1 MDLVSV
7 RLAEAPS
14 DPRKARLVAEVAYD
28 DRPGRPESWWIEVP
42 AEHAGAMSVSGTPW
56 LAAML
61 PLAATL
67 GQPLRLRVPADATL
81 LAGARRILATWAEW
95 YRERFPEIRE
105 VPVEADALPAAPA
118 AASGREVAGFFSGG
132 VDSFYMA
139 TANEDPERAGGLPR
153 IDRLLTVWGFDVPLD
168 APEEFARLRSSLA
181 RAAGELGRTHLDAA
195 TNLRETRFAQARW
208 GNVAHG
214 CALAAVGLALE
225 PMFEALCI
233 AGTHYDGPV
242 KPWGSNPETDA
253 LLSTSSTRVFHH
265 ACGVARREKTEWLT
279 RSATA
284 LRHLHVCYKT
294 RTAENCGD
302 CHKCYLTML
311 TLELAGAGERL
322 ETFPRRADLARV
334 ARMYIKSNAYTRL
347 YRDLAERADA
357 VGRPD
362 VARAI
367 RRSLERSA
375 WLTRGLAAVDWLAAR
390 RGLWRVARAVRPRLL
405 ATALVREKG

>member
-7 RLAEAPS
+7 RLAESPSAP
-14 DPRKARLVAEVAYD
+14 DRVRLVAEVAFD
-28 DRPGRPESWWIEVP
+28 DRPGRNEEWWIEVP
-42 AEHAGAMSVSGTPW
+42 GERAGSLSVSGTPW

-61 PLAATL
+61 PIAATL
-67 GQPLRLRVPADATL
+67 GQPLRLALPVDAVL
-81 LAGARRILATWAEW
+81 LDGARRVLATWADW

-105 VPVEADALPAAPA
+105 VPVEAGVLPPSSFAGP
-118 AASGREVAGFFSGG
+118 RETAGFFSGG

-139 TANEDPERAGGLPR
+139 VANGDPERDGGLPR
-153 IDRLLTVWGFDVPLD
+153 IDRLTTIWGFDVPLD
-168 APEEFARLRSSLA
+168 APEEFARLRTRLS
-181 RAAGELGRTHLDAA
+181 RAAEELGRSFLDVA
-195 TNLRETRFAQARW
+195 TNLRETRFREARW

-242 KPWGSNPETDA
+242 KPWGSHPETDA
-253 LLSTSSTRVFHH
+253 LLSTSSTRVYHH

-279 RSATA
+279 RSPTA
-284 LRHLHVCYKT
+284 LRHLHVCYKA
-294 RTAENCGD
+294 RSAENCGD

-311 TLELAGAGERL
+311 TLEVAGAGGRL
-322 ETFPRRADLARV
+322 ETFPRAADLRRV

-347 YRDLAERADA
+347 YRDLAERAETA
-357 VGRPD
+357 GCRD

-367 RRSLERSA
+367 RSSLDRSRRIA
-375 WLTRGLAAVDWLAAR
+375 RGLAAVDWLAGR
-390 RGLWRVARAVRPRLL
+390 RGLWRLARVLRPRVL
-405 ATALVREKG
+405 AGALVREKG

>member
-1 MDLVSV
+1 MDLLSV
-7 RLAEAPS
+7 RRAESPS
-14 DPRKARLVAEVAYD
+14 GPRRARLVADVVYD
-28 DRPGRPESWWIEVP
+28 DRPGKPESWWIEVP
-42 AEHAGAMSVSGTPW
+42 AEHAAALSLSGSPW

-67 GQPLRLRVPADATL
+67 GQPLRLRVPVDATL

-95 YRERFPEIRE
+95 YRDRFPEIRE
-105 VPVEADALPAAPA
+105 VPVEADALPPAPA
-118 AASGREVAGFFSGG
+118 APRRETAGFFSGG

-139 TANEDPERAGGLPR
+139 TANGDPERGGGLPR
-153 IDRLLTVWGFDVPLD
+153 IDRLVTIWGFDVPL
-168 APEEFARLRSSLA
+168 ASPAEFDRLRSRLA
-181 RAAGELGRTHLDAA
+181 RAAEELGRPHLDAA
-195 TNLRETRFAQARW
+195 TNLRETRFREARW

-279 RSATA
+279 RFPTA
-284 LRHLHVCYKT
+284 LRHLHVCYKA
-294 RTAENCGD
+294 RSAENCGD

-311 TLELAGAGERL
+311 TLELAGAGDRL

-334 ARMYIKSNAYTRL
+334 ARMYVKSNAYTRL

-362 VARAI
+362 VAAAI
-367 RRSLERSA
+367 RRCLDRSRR
-375 WLTRGLAAVDWLAAR
+375 LTRGLAAVDWLAAR
-390 RGLWRVARAVRPRLL
+390 RGLWRLARVLRPRLL
-405 ATALVREKG
+405 ATAPVREKG